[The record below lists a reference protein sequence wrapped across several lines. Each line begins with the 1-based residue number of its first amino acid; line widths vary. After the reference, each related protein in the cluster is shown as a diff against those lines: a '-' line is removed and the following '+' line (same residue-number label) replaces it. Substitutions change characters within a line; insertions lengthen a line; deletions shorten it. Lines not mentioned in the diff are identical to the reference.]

1 MNKMIRSLALLAL
14 VSLAAP
20 TPAQADA
27 DRDSALMWFDG
38 FDRDHDQILT
48 VDDIVR
54 GGGKSF
60 RRGDMDGDGA
70 LNALE
75 YVHSLPEGET
85 EERERWLR
93 RFNAMDGNADAI
105 VTVEEFEA
113 FATRVV
119 RGADTDGDGTM
130 TRDEFKLAIT
140 GDEAQSS
147 LGILKQNNNQ

>member
-1 MNKMIRSLALLAL
+1 MNKAIRVLALLTLALLA
-14 VSLAAP
+14 V
-20 TPAQADA
+20 PALADA
-27 DRDSALMWFDG
+27 DHDSALMWFDG
-38 FDRDHDQILT
+38 FDRNHDRILT

-54 GGGKSF
+54 GGGKAF

-85 EERERWLR
+85 DERERWLR
-93 RFNAMDGNADAI
+93 RFNAMDENADAI

-119 RGADTDGDGTM
+119 QGADADGDGAM
-130 TRDEFKLAIT
+130 TRDEFELAIA
-140 GDEAQSS
+140 GDEEQAS
-147 LGILKQNNNQ
+147 LGILKQNKGQ